1 MAKQIT
7 DEDRTRLQ
15 TELGFQRWEALGHFF
30 SDGDFYGMN
39 EGNYRAAIAEYE
51 KAWGLL
57 VTPWQ
62 RQGAGA
68 DILEAIA
75 DYAIR
80 SKDAELA
87 SETLQTLVSRADGID
102 HPSLH
107 TALAELSL
115 LADNT

>member
-1 MAKQIT
+1 MTKAIT
-7 DEDRTRLQ
+7 EEDRSRLR
-15 TELGFQRWEALGHFF
+15 TELGFQDWDALHHF
-30 SDGDFYGMN
+30 SSYGDFLGMN
-39 EGNYRAAIAEYE
+39 ESNYRGAIAEYE

-87 SETLQTLVSRADGID
+87 SETLQTLVSRADEID

-115 LADNT
+115 LAGKT